1 MKFVS
6 WSCLPRIG
14 LTQVGD
20 PRGHGRECR
29 CHCISADRVTGAAFA
44 SVSESVDEEEAK
56 AALWVLDI
64 TEGRG
69 DPLLLAE
76 GGPVI
81 KGIGLGANRFGSVG
95 LGGESASSA
104 EVSFEAISCG
114 RWSSTQGCACG

>member
-1 MKFVS
+1 M
-6 WSCLPRIG
+6 
-14 LTQVGD
+14 TQVGD

-29 CHCISADRVTGAAFA
+29 CHCISADRVTGAAL
-44 SVSESVDEEEAK
+44 SLVSQAVDEEKAK

-81 KGIGLGANRFGSVG
+81 KGGGLGVNRFGSVG
-95 LGGESASSA
+95 LGGEIASSA
-104 EVSFEAISCG
+104 EISFEEIS
-114 RWSSTQGCACG
+114 